1 LRFPVAAFR
10 AGDRLHGPQRPN
22 SERFVAMTKILIV
35 DDHPLFREALR
46 GAVEQGL
53 EVASVLEASTI
64 DETVTLIDQ
73 NDDIDLVL
81 LDLDLPG
88 TSGFAGL
95 LTLRTR
101 FPKQPIVIISG
112 SHDRR
117 IIDEALSYGVAGFI
131 PKSVGKSTL
140 HSAIQETL
148 AGGLYLP
155 PNYQRIAGEDGSG
168 DSDLAKRLASLTP
181 QQFRVLKMLS
191 EGKLNKQIAYELNV
205 GETTVKAHVSAIL
218 RKLNV
223 YSRTQAVIKARMM
236 EFDNILSA
244 DEE

>member
-1 LRFPVAAFR
+1 
-10 AGDRLHGPQRPN
+10 
-22 SERFVAMTKILIV
+22 MTKILIV

-46 GAVEQGL
+46 GAVEQAL
-53 EVASVLEASTI
+53 EVSSVLEASTI
-64 DETVTLIDQ
+64 DETVALIDQ
-73 NDDIDLVL
+73 HDDIDLVL

-88 TSGFAGL
+88 TSGFGGL
-95 LTLRTR
+95 LTLRTQ

-117 IIDEALSYGVAGFI
+117 IVDEALSYGVAGFI
-131 PKSVGKSTL
+131 PKSVAKATL

-148 AGGLYLP
+148 AGGLFLP
-155 PNYQRIAGEDGSG
+155 PNYQRMAGEDGGG

-191 EGKLNKQIAYELNV
+191 EGKLNKQIAFELNV

-236 EFDNILSA
+236 EFDTILGG
-244 DEE
+244 DED